1 MLVRSY
7 WSELWYIPIQKKK
20 KFILATIL
28 FIYIYILSTIKL
40 QSRLEVHAARSTSD
54 GYGVEDSSRMV
65 SMADSCSSAP
75 YLNFMCM

>member
-1 MLVRSY
+1 MVYSNT
-7 WSELWYIPIQKKK
+7 KKK
-20 KFILATIL
+20 KIHPRYYIVH
-28 FIYIYILSTIKL
+28 IYIYILSTIKL